1 MCKAI
6 DVASWFINNNYNPEN
21 SKESNLKLNKLLYF
35 AQLISL
41 IKREKPLFSEDLY
54 AFENG
59 VVVEAV
65 RKPFCNDYLNFV
77 ETAKGSRINF
87 SNEEL
92 EILNLTKDIFL
103 GVSPED
109 LSNLTHEHKSWKE
122 HFKKSKERAC
132 NNYKYN
138 KEESKICIDDY
149 FSKFKDDLDLVQE
162 IVMAKEN
169 NNLRDEKVFVINGTS
184 YYYDPKELVLND
196 EIIEEIK
203 QFPAIEEAY
212 TLYMD
217 ESQGLIIF

>member
-1 MCKAI
+1 MCKAV
-6 DVASWFINNNYNPEN
+6 DVASWFINNDYNPKN

-65 RKPFCNDYLNFV
+65 RIPFCNDYSNFV
-77 ETAKGSRINF
+77 KTAKKNRTDF

-92 EILNLTKDIFL
+92 EILNLTKNIFL

-122 HFKKSKERAC
+122 HFKKSKERAR
-132 NNYKYN
+132 NYKYN

-162 IVMAKEN
+162 IVLAKEN
-169 NNLRDEKVFVINGTS
+169 NNSIHEKVFVMNGTS
-184 YYYDPKELVLND
+184 YYYNPNELILND
-196 EIIEEIK
+196 DIIEEIK
-203 QFPAIEEAY
+203 EFPAIEEAY